1 MLSRTLEEALNRQV
15 NRELYSSYLYL
26 AMSAYFETLNLKGF
40 AGWMLVQSNEERTH
54 AMKFY
59 DYIIARQG
67 KVVLDA
73 IEAPKTKWSSAGK
86 VFDEVYAHEQKVT
99 G

>member
-1 MLSRTLEEALNRQV
+1 MS
-15 NRELYSSYLYL
+15 LYSSYLYL

-40 AGWMLVQSNEERTH
+40 AGWMLVQSNEERGH

-73 IEAPKTKWSSAGK
+73 IEAPKAKWSSAWHGL
-86 VFDEVYAHEQKVT
+86 
-99 G
+99 

>member
-1 MLSRTLEEALNRQV
+1 
-15 NRELYSSYLYL
+15 
-26 AMSAYFETLNLKGF
+26 MSAYFETLNLKGF
-40 AGWMLVQSNEERTH
+40 AGWMMVQSNEERAH

-59 DYIIARQG
+59 DYVIARQG

-73 IEAPKTKWSSAGK
+73 IEAPKAKWSSPGK
-86 VFDEVYAHEQKVT
+86 VFDEVYPTNRKLP